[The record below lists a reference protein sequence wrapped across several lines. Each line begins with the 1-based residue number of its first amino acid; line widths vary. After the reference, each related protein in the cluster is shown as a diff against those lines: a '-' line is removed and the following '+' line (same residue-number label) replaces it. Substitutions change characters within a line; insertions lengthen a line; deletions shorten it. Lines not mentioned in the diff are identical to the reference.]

1 MSTVDNK
8 QARVAAL
15 IEKGK
20 KNGSLTQ
27 KEIQEAL
34 ADLQVSPEAYE
45 NILDRFEEMGIDVT
59 GEAQEPPE
67 EELAMEEAEA
77 EEFTAEAEDLSAPE
91 GIATDDPVR
100 MYLKEIGK
108 VPLLTAE
115 EEIEIAQRMAAG
127 RRGGQARSSPRA
139 NLRLVVSIAKRYVGR
154 GMQFLDLI
162 QEGNLGLIKA
172 VEKFDYPQGL
182 QVLDLRHLV
191 DPPGHHPRHRGSGP
205 HHPHP
210 GAHG

>member
-77 EEFTAEAEDLSAPE
+77 EEFTAEAEDLSVPE
-91 GIATDDPVR
+91 GIATDDPVATTPSAIAR
-100 MYLKEIGK
+100 RSGGTVRTAIGE
-108 VPLLTAE
+108 TMD
-115 EEIEIAQRMAAG
+115 QNMAC
-127 RRGGQARSSPRA
+127 
-139 NLRLVVSIAKRYVGR
+139 
-154 GMQFLDLI
+154 
-162 QEGNLGLIKA
+162 
-172 VEKFDYPQGL
+172 
-182 QVLDLRHLV
+182 
-191 DPPGHHPRHRGSGP
+191 
-205 HHPHP
+205 
-210 GAHG
+210 AHATPIRESMSV

>member
-59 GEAQEPPE
+59 GDAQEPPE
-67 EELAMEEAEA
+67 EELAMWA
-77 EEFTAEAEDLSAPE
+77 
-91 GIATDDPVR
+91 IV
-100 MYLKEIGK
+100 
-108 VPLLTAE
+108 
-115 EEIEIAQRMAAG
+115 
-127 RRGGQARSSPRA
+127 SP
-139 NLRLVVSIAKRYVGR
+139 NN
-154 GMQFLDLI
+154 MLI
-162 QEGNLGLIKA
+162 QPAQER
-172 VEKFDYPQGL
+172 YM
-182 QVLDLRHLV
+182 DLFTRVFGITREQLTK
-191 DPPGHHPRHRGSGP
+191 GP
-205 HHPHP
+205 LPDVKLEVQ
-210 GAHG
+210 

>member
-67 EELAMEEAEA
+67 EELAMFISVAE
-77 EEFTAEAEDLSAPE
+77 
-91 GIATDDPVR
+91 R
-100 MYLKEIGK
+100 MKQNLEKCDGEMGPGDGPSCLGK
-108 VPLLTAE
+108 GKK
-115 EEIEIAQRMAAG
+115 I
-127 RRGGQARSSPRA
+127 
-139 NLRLVVSIAKRYVGR
+139 
-154 GMQFLDLI
+154 
-162 QEGNLGLIKA
+162 
-172 VEKFDYPQGL
+172 
-182 QVLDLRHLV
+182 
-191 DPPGHHPRHRGSGP
+191 
-205 HHPHP
+205 
-210 GAHG
+210 

>member
-59 GEAQEPPE
+59 GDAQEPPE

-77 EEFTAEAEDLSAPE
+77 EEFTAEAEDLSVPE

-108 VPLLTAE
+108 VPLLSAE
-115 EEIEIAQRMAAG
+115 EEIEIAKRMAAG
-127 RRGGQARSSPRA
+127 RRGRPQEALREPTCAWWSPSPSAMWAAACSS
-139 NLRLVVSIAKRYVGR
+139 ST
-154 GMQFLDLI
+154 
-162 QEGNLGLIKA
+162 
-172 VEKFDYPQGL
+172 
-182 QVLDLRHLV
+182 
-191 DPPGHHPRHRGSGP
+191 
-205 HHPHP
+205 
-210 GAHG
+210 